1 MENEEL
7 FTKINELFPP
17 DFSKENLELYVDY
30 IQCCYNFSIISNDFD
45 FSSLI
50 NYISSNFYSLP
61 EEKFLKLPLEM
72 QYSIISNPH
81 LQIASE
87 DSLLDTVMQIINGID
102 DNSLKS
108 QDEIEKVLFLEHIEF
123 TSLSEEKLREFL
135 SVFDF
140 NSITSSL
147 WKKLYECFFIHF
159 DKKPERF
166 VNRMSEK
173 LTFEYIE
180 NQTGKLEGIIH
191 YLSEK
196 FGGNIVDKGICKV
209 TSSSVF
215 KNFYPKNVI
224 DFNKLCLFTSDSTID
239 AVDPWLKIDFLG
251 RKIHP
256 THYTIRTVGNKRNGC
271 HLKNWVFECS
281 NTDKN
286 DDWII
291 LDSRNNVDS
300 LNNSLA
306 IETFDIKENI
316 DDNEYFRYFR
326 IRQTGLNCSN
336 TNQLAFCSL
345 GLFGTII

>member
-123 TSLSEEKLREFL
+123 TSLS
-135 SVFDF
+135 
-140 NSITSSL
+140 
-147 WKKLYECFFIHF
+147 
-159 DKKPERF
+159 
-166 VNRMSEK
+166 
-173 LTFEYIE
+173 
-180 NQTGKLEGIIH
+180 
-191 YLSEK
+191 
-196 FGGNIVDKGICKV
+196 
-209 TSSSVF
+209 
-215 KNFYPKNVI
+215 
-224 DFNKLCLFTSDSTID
+224 
-239 AVDPWLKIDFLG
+239 
-251 RKIHP
+251 
-256 THYTIRTVGNKRNGC
+256 
-271 HLKNWVFECS
+271 
-281 NTDKN
+281 

-345 GLFGTII
+345 ELFGTII